1 MNDVSAA
8 QSPLESYGPANVA
21 KMRDVSS
28 QYDAD
33 GIFQRLQNSG
43 FLLSKL
49 TVD

>member
-1 MNDVSAA
+1 MNDASVA
-8 QSPLESYGPANVA
+8 QSPLDSYGSVNVA

-28 QYDAD
+28 RYNPA
-33 GIFQRLQNSG
+33 GVFQRLQNSG